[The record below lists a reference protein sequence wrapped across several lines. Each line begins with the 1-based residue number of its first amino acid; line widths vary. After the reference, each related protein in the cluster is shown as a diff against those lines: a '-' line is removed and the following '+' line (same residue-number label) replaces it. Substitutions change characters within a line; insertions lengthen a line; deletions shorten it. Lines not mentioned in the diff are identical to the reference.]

1 MCYTHRPIKPRPNT
15 VVKKS
20 PTNQTKYITP
30 PQQQELPM
38 KYEPQYNSKG
48 QQMGKFLGK
57 ELRAGVSHFTIAGK
71 RILVKGTG
79 VKYYETNGDPD
90 TNYIAFR
97 FLDKREDGRW
107 RQLEPTMIVTEAAF
121 TRKAGLWEEPVVE
134 RFVTIGQLMEKNGAP
149 CLAGCRA
156 LYDYL
161 HGFET
166 NHFQWER
173 DKLIVEITK
182 HSMRNGSWDAAIP
195 VQKLYDWYKKNMGAV
210 PFDYLNY
217 IAQTIGVQ
225 WVGAPSSGTGGFK
238 PGSKSYDMICRA
250 LGIKP

>member
-1 MCYTHRPIKPRPNT
+1 
-15 VVKKS
+15 
-20 PTNQTKYITP
+20 
-30 PQQQELPM
+30 M

-149 CLAGCRA
+149 CLAGCQAIYNWLMHCVQPPMMDRDRA
-156 LYDYL
+156 IIRVTQEAMKQDMW
-161 HGFET
+161 
-166 NHFQWER
+166 NR
-173 DKLIVEITK
+173 
-182 HSMRNGSWDAAIP
+182 AISI
-195 VQKLYDWYKKNMGAV
+195 QKLYDWHKKNMGPV

-217 IAQTIGVQ
+217 IAQTIDVQ
-225 WVGAPSSGTGGFK
+225 VLPEVSHGGTYHS
-238 PGSKSYDMICRA
+238 PESKSYGLLCRA

>member
-1 MCYTHRPIKPRPNT
+1 
-15 VVKKS
+15 
-20 PTNQTKYITP
+20 
-30 PQQQELPM
+30 M

-97 FLDKREDGRW
+97 FLDQREDGRW

-149 CLAGCRA
+149 CLAGCQAIYNYLTDMTQPPHRDRDA
-156 LYDYL
+156 LII
-161 HGFET
+161 G
-166 NHFQWER
+166 
-173 DKLIVEITK
+173 ITK
-182 HSMRNGSWDAAIP
+182 KAMARGIWNTALPIQG
-195 VQKLYDWYKKNMGAV
+195 LYDWHKKNMGEV
-210 PFDYLNY
+210 PYDYLAY

-225 WVGAPSSGTGGFK
+225 VVSGRNEHGRHSH
-238 PGSKSYDMICRA
+238 SKSYDMICRA

>member
-1 MCYTHRPIKPRPNT
+1 
-15 VVKKS
+15 
-20 PTNQTKYITP
+20 
-30 PQQQELPM
+30 M
-38 KYEPQYNSKG
+38 KYEPQYKNNSKA
-48 QQMGKFLGK
+48 QPMTEFHGKT
-57 ELRAGVSHFTIAGK
+57 LRAGASHFQIAGK

-149 CLAGCRA
+149 CLAGCQAIYNWLMHSVQPSMKDRDRA
-156 LYDYL
+156 IIRVTQEAMKQDMW
-161 HGFET
+161 
-166 NHFQWER
+166 NR
-173 DKLIVEITK
+173 
-182 HSMRNGSWDAAIP
+182 AISI
-195 VQKLYDWYKKNMGAV
+195 QKLYDWHVKNMGPV

-225 WVGAPSSGTGGFK
+225 VVAGHADHRPS
-238 PGSKSYDMICRA
+238 SKSYELVCRA